1 MEIPIYEHYCSQGE
15 VMVAIKVKLQK
26 RPGNKGKYSSI
37 VITIPKAIL
46 DAAPKFQEADEAE
59 MDVDSKENIRIK
71 PVKK

>member
-1 MEIPIYEHYCSQGE
+1 
-15 VMVAIKVKLQK
+15 MVAIKVKLQK